1 MNWAMSW
8 FAILAFVV
16 LLPLALAVFFIV
28 ANLLYLAW
36 YQRWERAHT
45 SGMSYYGKPLP
56 ERRALKAKIRRY
68 SRFATPI
75 VNLLAMSHQRRAV
88 MPAFEYQ
95 GVCGPKQVSSETV
108 FERASAYQPQPED
121 VFVATQMRCGTTWM
135 QQIVYEIVH
144 RGQGNLTDSGHGHL
158 YATCPWID
166 AVNSV
171 AIEDAPL
178 VGRPPTRIIKTHLP
192 TQLCPYSLEAK
203 YIYVTRHPVSC
214 FASTVDFNRT
224 LLGPLMPT
232 MDNMAD
238 WFCSDR
244 MYWSPWP
251 AHVAGWWQ
259 WAQSRHNVLFI
270 HFEEMKADFAAT
282 LDRVGRFLSCK
293 LTADEKL
300 RIAEKCS
307 FKYMNDNEELFDMAP
322 PNMFSVAG
330 GRFIASGKAN
340 RYEDVTP
347 VIHQRIRTYCRQALE
362 GADYPAQRFYPD
374 LYDSSCKDLS

>member
-1 MNWAMSW
+1 MSW
-8 FAILAFVV
+8 FEILTLIV
-16 LLPLALAVFFIV
+16 LLPLALTVFFIV
-28 ANLLYLAW
+28 ASLLYLTW
-36 YQRWERAHT
+36 YQRWEWAHT
-45 SGMSYYGKPLP
+45 SGLSYYGKALR

-68 SRFATPI
+68 SYFAIPI
-75 VNLLAMSHQRRAV
+75 VRLLAIGNRQRAA
-88 MPAFEYQ
+88 MPTFEYK

-108 FERASAYQPQPED
+108 FARASAYQPQPED

-135 QQIVYEIVH
+135 QQTVYEIVH
-144 RGQGNLTDSGHGHL
+144 RGQGNLNDSGHGHL

-166 AVNSV
+166 AVNGV
-171 AIEDAPL
+171 ALEDAPL
-178 VGRPPTRIIKTHLP
+178 VGQPPTRIIKTHLP
-192 TQLCPYSLEAK
+192 TQLCPYSPQAK

-214 FASTVDFNRT
+214 FASIVDFNRN

-232 MDNMAD
+232 IDKMAD

-270 HFEEMKADFAAT
+270 HFEDMKANFSAV
-282 LDRVGRFLSCK
+282 LDQIARFLGYA
-293 LTADEKL
+293 LTPNEKL
-300 RIAEKCS
+300 LIAQKCS
-307 FKYMNDNEELFDMAP
+307 FQYMKENEELFEMSP

-330 GRFIASGKAN
+330 GRFITSGKDN

-347 VIHQRIRTYCRQALE
+347 VIHQRIRIYCRQALQ

-374 LYDSSCKDLS
+374 LYDAPSCKDLS